1 MAQVFQGRSVCVAE
15 QKFQITPIKMI
26 EQATKKQT
34 NEEFLKISQMT
45 IQDMNDIMCTKKKNL
60 KLPLWKEEVQA
71 FKKFCR
77 FVRQIQSRQQ
87 LQEVSEIK
95 KTVE

>member
-1 MAQVFQGRSVCVAE
+1 MWLIDWTKFEWHWSKYAAKALAQVFQGRSVCVAE

-45 IQDMNDIMCTKKKNL
+45 IQDMNDIMCTKK
-60 KLPLWKEEVQA
+60 
-71 FKKFCR
+71 
-77 FVRQIQSRQQ
+77 
-87 LQEVSEIK
+87 
-95 KTVE
+95 

>member
-34 NEEFLKISQMT
+34 NEELLKISQMT
-45 IQDMNDIMCTKKKNL
+45 IEDILCLQTKSNL